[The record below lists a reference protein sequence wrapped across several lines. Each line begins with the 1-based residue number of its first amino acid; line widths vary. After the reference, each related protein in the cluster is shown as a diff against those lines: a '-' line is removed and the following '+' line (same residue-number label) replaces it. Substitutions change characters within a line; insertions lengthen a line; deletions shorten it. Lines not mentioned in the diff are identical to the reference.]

1 MPLDGQIV
9 KFVAG
14 RAKDGG
20 DLMLHTAEPQ
30 TQQVSRNALGRTD
43 RVQITWDQVEAYLN
57 SLEDRG
63 RSLGTLSSYRRNLAQ
78 FFNALPPD
86 QAVDRD
92 TVSDWQNAL
101 LESGYMPRS
110 VNLRLSTVNGF
121 LGFLGLRE
129 YQCPVYMDPR
139 MDDVQPEITR
149 NEYLRLLSAVR
160 TSRKR
165 RVYLLIKV
173 FAVLGLNI
181 QELPALT
188 VEAVEAGQ
196 MIQPVGRTKRII
208 RIPTCLRGELLEFV
222 RQEGIQSGPIF
233 ITKNGTVIS
242 RTAVTALIQRISGE
256 ARVAP
261 EKCNPRCL
269 RRLYQTTRENIRANI
284 ALLAEQTYDRL
295 LEQEQLIAGW
305 EEMDGL

>member
-1 MPLDGQIV
+1 
-9 KFVAG
+9 
-14 RAKDGG
+14 
-20 DLMLHTAEPQ
+20 
-30 TQQVSRNALGRTD
+30 
-43 RVQITWDQVEAYLN
+43 
-57 SLEDRG
+57 
-63 RSLGTLSSYRRNLAQ
+63 
-78 FFNALPPD
+78 
-86 QAVDRD
+86 
-92 TVSDWQNAL
+92 
-101 LESGYMPRS
+101 
-110 VNLRLSTVNGF
+110 
-121 LGFLGLRE
+121 
-129 YQCPVYMDPR
+129 
-139 MDDVQPEITR
+139 
-149 NEYLRLLSAVR
+149 
-160 TSRKR
+160 
-165 RVYLLIKV
+165 
-173 FAVLGLNI
+173 
-181 QELPALT
+181 
-188 VEAVEAGQ
+188 